1 LIRVVLRPLFELIVR
16 KMIRIE
22 FVSKAG
28 EIIHSQQGSSDTKG
42 DEVIIFDLSPLQDH
56 IAIHRFFENC
66 KKIQFIQIQGKRMI
80 PNYPEHPLFI
90 YLFSP
95 SSYIPALE
103 EFSLQNVNLFPNQ
116 VHLLCDLFNPTLCR
130 IQWKSL
136 KLCNCGINSWMLSSL
151 CQGFSGNAFLQ
162 KLDLSHNEL
171 DDESV
176 LSLKQFLLHSDNGLT
191 SLTVNN
197 NHISAKG
204 LALINEI
211 LESHRNQ
218 LKYLSLSNNPL
229 SSSEQLSNTFASLT
243 LPFHQLTTLHLSSC
257 RIQDCNWSQFLPFMN
272 CLSSLSLS
280 NNFID
285 DSNLVKLFVNLI
297 HCFALVELNLSQN
310 RFGQEPRTA
319 SFWKEMLK
327 GNQSLQLL
335 DISFNRLHPT
345 LWKAISEGL
354 ASSKVLLLLNCEQC
368 LVGETELLTLAS
380 PGFLENDIVDC
391 RLDFN
396 PLPPEAIQNCR
407 SFCLTHKQQ
416 QQQQKTKNKIP
427 TTTTSNE
434 TNSNN
439 NVLPLN
445 PLRQKLSTEFAKNW
459 RRKKFEEITVSLSSL
474 AIVSEEQQ
482 QELKEG
488 QKEDSTTILGREK
501 GANGGEDH
509 YWNLET
515 IRKSEFFKTVEE
527 MESLL
532 SLDEQNDLKIRL

>member
-1 LIRVVLRPLFELIVR
+1 
-16 KMIRIE
+16 MMRIE
-22 FVSKAG
+22 FVSKTG
-28 EIIHSQQGSSDTKG
+28 EIIHPQQGSSDTK
-42 DEVIIFDLSPLQDH
+42 DEVLIFDLSLLQDQ
-56 IAIHRFFENC
+56 IAIRRFFQIW
-66 KKIQFIQIQGKRMI
+66 KKLQFIQIQGKRMNP
-80 PNYPEHPLFI
+80 PNYPEHPLFL

-103 EFSLQNVNLFPNQ
+103 EFSLQNVSLFPNQ
-116 VHLLCDLFNPTLCR
+116 IHLLCDLFNPTLCR

-162 KLDLSHNEL
+162 NLDLSHNEL

-197 NHISAKG
+197 NHITAKG

-229 SSSEQLSNTFASLT
+229 SSSEQLSTTFTSLT

-257 RIQDCNWSQFLPFMN
+257 RIQDCNWSQFLPFMKS
-272 CLSSLSLS
+272 LSSLSLS
-280 NNFID
+280 NTFID
-285 DSNLVKLFVNLI
+285 DSNLVKLFVNLV
-297 HCFALVELNLSQN
+297 HCFALVELNLCQN
-310 RFGQEPRTA
+310 RFGQETRTA

-335 DISFNRLHPT
+335 DISFNRLHQSI
-345 LWKAISEGL
+345 WKAISEGL
-354 ASSKVLLLLNCEQC
+354 TANKVLLLLNCEQC

-380 PGFLENDIVDC
+380 PGFLENDLVDC
-391 RLDFN
+391 QLDFN
-396 PLPPEAIQNCR
+396 PLPLEAIQNCR
-407 SFCLTHKQQ
+407 SFVLTHKQQ
-416 QQQQKTKNKIP
+416 PQQQLKAKNKI
-427 TTTTSNE
+427 TTTSTEN
-434 TNSNN
+434 TNN

-474 AIVSEEQQ
+474 AIVREEQQ
-482 QELKEG
+482 QELKERIEG
-488 QKEDSTTILGREK
+488 HKEDDTTTVLGREK
-501 GANGGEDH
+501 GDSGEDH

-515 IRKSEFFKTVEE
+515 IRKSEFFKSVEE